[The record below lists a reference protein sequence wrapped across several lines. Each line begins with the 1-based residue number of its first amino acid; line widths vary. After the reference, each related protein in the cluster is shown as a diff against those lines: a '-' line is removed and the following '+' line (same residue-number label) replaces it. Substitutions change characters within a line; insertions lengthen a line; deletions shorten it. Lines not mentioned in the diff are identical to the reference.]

1 MRRSHVKTSPGAAG
15 GAATR
20 GRGPLRKIGGVSILI
35 GLAANAF
42 ASNVAF
48 SLLAE
53 PDGARIRP
61 FGEIGTI
68 LFATLLG
75 VCGIALASVPVR
87 EKSTRWIGGV
97 GLILGLTPLPLGIVM
112 MRIVIQ
118 LRHLTILP

>member
-1 MRRSHVKTSPGAAG
+1 MKTVPGAAV
-15 GAATR
+15 GAVTR
-20 GRGPLRKIGGVSILI
+20 GRGPLRKVGGVSILI
-35 GLAANAF
+35 GVAANVF

-75 VCGIALASVPVR
+75 VCGIALASVPAR
-87 EKSTRWIGGV
+87 EQSTRWIGVV
-97 GLILGLTPLPLGIVM
+97 GLVLGSTPLPLGVVL

-118 LRHLTILP
+118 LRHFTLLP